1 MGERLSFFHV
11 PLRYTDWQIKSICKY
26 AIGCLS
32 VRYTFLVIDLQIFYD
47 VVGITSQTGRHGFLS
62 QGIIASTHNRA
73 APTSS
78 ASLAGCDIPT
88 VPCGRPSA
96 GGGGLDA
103 AL

>member
-1 MGERLSFFHV
+1 M
-11 PLRYTDWQIKSICKY
+11 
-26 AIGCLS
+26 
-32 VRYTFLVIDLQIFYD
+32 RYTFLVIDLQIFYD

-96 GGGGLDA
+96 DEDGTPWGVSPTLKGF
-103 AL
+103 